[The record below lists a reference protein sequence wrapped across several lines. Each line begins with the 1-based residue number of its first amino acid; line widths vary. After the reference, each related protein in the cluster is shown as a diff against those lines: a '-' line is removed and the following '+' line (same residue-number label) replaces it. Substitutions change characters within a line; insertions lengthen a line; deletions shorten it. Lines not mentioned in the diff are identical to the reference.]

1 MLTTVYT
8 MSFATSLGGLIA
20 WFYYQDQP
28 NTSRWAARLFVGGFG
43 TYLLSLAFADGIF
56 ADKLFILFRDFMV
69 LSIVALFFNIIQK
82 HLYVFVAGLVLLYG
96 GFKFGYSKVM
106 QNSFHKLT
114 SSQVIRPTA
123 NDTPLYNQ
131 DDQTAR
137 TDHLSADGIKLAKH
151 GEFLV
156 EVKEHHP
163 GEVGLVEKL
172 FMHGFGRE
180 GMVNLAFHPKDGD
193 LTTLDNFYLVDVENQ
208 KELKQIETIL
218 KAATGIVE
226 YYEYNEYVQLD
237 DPLFSKEDYGIDRSG
252 YYANDPGLNQS
263 WSFQKLDVNQLH
275 LDIQKNKDKPQKNA
289 LTANLH
295 TGLDARHEDLQAKYK
310 SIDSKYDNDPMS
322 HGTHCAG
329 IAAAVSNNGKGIASM
344 APNNDFVEV
353 TSIKVLNSF
362 GGGTQGSII
371 NGILKAADAGAD
383 VISMSLGGRSNPSR
397 QRAYDK
403 AVAYANKKGAIVVVA
418 AGNAN
423 MNAKNYSPANAK
435 GVITVSAT
443 DIDTKRASFSNTVQ
457 DVGMGVAAPGVNI
470 YSTTPNNEYQSFNG
484 TSMAAPHVAG
494 LIGLMKSIYPEMT
507 TKDAYF
513 ILEKTGIN
521 TNDTSKTG
529 KLIQPV
535 QAIDYLTKMD

>member
-1 MLTTVYT
+1 MLATVYT

-28 NTSRWAARLFVGGFG
+28 NTSRWASRLFVGGFG
-43 TYLLSLAFADGIF
+43 VYLFSLAFANGAF
-56 ADKLFILFRDFMV
+56 SEKLFILFRDFMV
-69 LSIVALFFNIIQK
+69 LSIVALFFNVIQK

-106 QNSFHKLT
+106 LKSFNALT
-114 SSQVIRPTA
+114 TSAVDVITEGPAQRIEPPT
-123 NDTPLYNQ
+123 TFEQLYH
-131 DDQTAR
+131 DD
-137 TDHLSADGIKLAKH
+137 IPLAKE

-156 EVKEHHP
+156 ELKE
-163 GEVGLVEKL
+163 GKKKEDLIADL
-172 FMHGFGRE
+172 FMRGFEIPGR
-180 GMVNLAFHPKDGD
+180 VNLSFSPNDADA
-193 LTTLDNFYLVDVENQ
+193 TTLDNYYFVDARSDKEIRSLQ
-208 KELKQIETIL
+208 KLFDKLTDV
-218 KAATGIVE
+218 VE
-226 YYEYNEYVQLD
+226 YYEFNEAIQLD
-237 DPLFSKEDYGIDRSG
+237 EPIDYDKDQNIDRSG
-252 YYANDPGLNQS
+252 YYANDPGLDQS

-275 LDIQKNKDKPQKNA
+275 LDINAKKIKPKKKA
-289 LTANLH
+289 LIAILD
-295 TGLDARHEDLQAKYK
+295 TGVDATHEDLKGKYR
-310 SIDSKYDNDPMS
+310 SIATKHDDDPVS

-353 TSIKVLNSF
+353 TSIKVLNGF
-362 GGGTQGSII
+362 GGGTQGTII

-403 AVAYANKKGAIVVVA
+403 AIAYANKKGAIVVVA
-418 AGNAN
+418 AGNSN
-423 MNAKNYSPANAK
+423 MNSKNYSPANAK

-443 DIDTKRASFSNTVQ
+443 DIDARRASFSNTVH
-457 DVGMGVAAPGVNI
+457 DVGMGIAAPGVNI
-470 YSTTPNNEYQSFNG
+470 YSTTPNNEYKSFNG

-494 LIGLMKSIYPEMT
+494 LIGMMKSIFPEMT

-513 ILEKTGIN
+513 ILDKTGAS
-521 TNDTSKTG
+521 TDDTKKTG

-535 QAIDYLTKMD
+535 KAIDYLTKMD